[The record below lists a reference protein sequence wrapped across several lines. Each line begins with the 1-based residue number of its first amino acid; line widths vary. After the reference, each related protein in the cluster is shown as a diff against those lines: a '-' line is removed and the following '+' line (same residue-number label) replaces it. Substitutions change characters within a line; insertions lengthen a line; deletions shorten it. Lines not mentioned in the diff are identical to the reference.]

1 MPEVSVIIPIYNV
14 GKFIGRCAESLM
26 RQTLRDVEF
35 IFVNDCTPDDSMS
48 VLESVVSR
56 YDRDV
61 KIINHEV
68 NRGLP
73 SARNSGLDIARGEF
87 IFHCDGDDWVEE
99 TMLEKMSS
107 EARSKG
113 ADFVY
118 CDFFLSFEKS
128 ERYMGNPD
136 YEDPQEMLKRG
147 FLGGTMKYNVWNKL
161 VRRELYDDIRFPDG
175 HSMGEDMTM
184 IQLLCRS
191 KRVAHIK
198 EALYHYVQTNTGAF
212 SKTQSPKQLADVR
225 YNVDRTVSFLESI
238 YSSSLEEAISNF
250 KLSIKLPF
258 LISDRSDQHQLW
270 REWYSE
276 ANAYVMANKD
286 VPFRT
291 RFLQWMA
298 AKNIWFGVRLYYWI
312 VYRFAYRILFK

>member
-1 MPEVSVIIPIYNV
+1 
-14 GKFIGRCAESLM
+14 M
-26 RQTLRDVEF
+26 RQTLSDVEF

-61 KIINHEV
+61 KIISHEV

-225 YNVDRTVSFLESI
+225 YNVDRTVSFLESK
-238 YSSSLEEAISNF
+238 YDSSLEESISNF

-258 LISDRSDQHQLW
+258 LISDRSDQYQLW
-270 REWYSE
+270 REWYPE
-276 ANAYVMANKD
+276 ANTYVLSNKD

-312 VYRFAYRILFK
+312 VYRFAYRILYK

>member
-14 GKFIGRCAESLM
+14 GRFIGRCPQSLM
-26 RQTLRDVEF
+26 KQTLHHLDF
-35 IFVNDCTPDDSMS
+35 ILVNDCTPGDSLA
-48 VLESVVSR
+48 VLESVISR

-61 KIINHEV
+61 KIISHEE
-68 NRGLP
+68 NKGLP
-73 SARNSGLDIARGEF
+73 SARNSGLAIAKGEF

-99 TMLEKMSS
+99 NLLERMVF
-107 EARSKG
+107 EARSKE

-118 CDFFLSFEKS
+118 CDFFLSFEKT

-136 YEDPQEMLKRG
+136 FEDPQEMLKKG

-184 IQLLCRS
+184 IQILCGS
-191 KRVAHIK
+191 KRVAHVR

-225 YNVDRTVSFLESI
+225 YNVDRMVSFLESK
-238 YSSSLEEAISNF
+238 YDSSLEESISNF

-258 LISDRSDQHQLW
+258 LISDRSDQYQLW
-270 REWYSE
+270 REWYPE
-276 ANAYVMANKD
+276 ANVYVLSNKD

-298 AKNIWFGVRLYYWI
+298 AKNIWFGVRLFYWI
-312 VYRFAYRILFK
+312 VYRFAYRILYK

>member
-26 RQTLRDVEF
+26 RQTLSDVEF

-73 SARNSGLDIARGEF
+73 SARNSGLYIARGEF

-99 TMLEKMSS
+99 TMLEKMAS

-136 YEDPQEMLKRG
+136 YEGPLEMLKRG

-161 VRRELYDDIRFPDG
+161 VRRELYDGILFPDG

-184 IQLLCRS
+184 IQLLCGS
-191 KRVAHIK
+191 KRVVHVK

-225 YNVDRTVSFLESI
+225 YNVDRTVSFLESK
-238 YSSSLEEAISNF
+238 YDSSLEESISNF

-258 LISDRSDQHQLW
+258 LISDRSDQYQLW
-270 REWYSE
+270 REWYPE
-276 ANAYVMANKD
+276 ANAYVLSNKD

-298 AKNIWFGVRLYYWI
+298 VKNIWFGVRLYYWL
-312 VYRFAYRILFK
+312 VYRIAYRLLFR

>member
-26 RQTLRDVEF
+26 RQTLSDVEF

-73 SARNSGLDIARGEF
+73 SARNSGLYIARGEF
-87 IFHCDGDDWVEE
+87 ICHCDGDDWVEE
-99 TMLEKMSS
+99 TMLEKMAS

-136 YEDPQEMLKRG
+136 YEGPLEMLKRG

-161 VRRELYDDIRFPDG
+161 VRKELYDGILFPDG

-184 IQLLCRS
+184 IQLLCGS
-191 KRVAHIK
+191 KRVVHVK

-225 YNVDRTVSFLESI
+225 YNVDRTVSFLESR
-238 YSSSLEEAISNF
+238 YGSSLVVEISNF

-258 LISDRSDQHQLW
+258 LISDSSDQYRLW
-270 REWYSE
+270 QEWYPE
-276 ANAYVMANKD
+276 ANAYVLSNKD

-291 RFLQWMA
+291 RFLQCMA
-298 AKNIWFGVRLYYWI
+298 AKSIWFGVRLYYWL
-312 VYRFAYRILFK
+312 VYRIAYRLLFR

>member
-1 MPEVSVIIPIYNV
+1 MPEVSVVIPIYNV

-73 SARNSGLDIARGEF
+73 SARNSGLAIAKGDY

-99 TMLEKMSS
+99 TLLEKLSCA
-107 EARSKG
+107 ARSMG

-118 CDFFLSFEKS
+118 CDFFLSFENS
-128 ERYMGNPD
+128 ERYMGNPEF
-136 YEDPQEMLKRG
+136 EDPQEMLKRG

-161 VRRELYDDIRFPDG
+161 VRRELYEEIRFPDG

-184 IQLLCRS
+184 IRLLCCS
-191 KRVAHIK
+191 KRVAHVK
-198 EALYHYVQTNTGAF
+198 EGLYHYVQTNPGAF
-212 SKTQSPKQLADVR
+212 SKTQSRKQLADVR
-225 YNVDRTVSFLESI
+225 FNVDMTVSFLESR
-238 YSSSLEEAISNF
+238 YGSSLKEPISIF

-258 LISDRSDQHQLW
+258 LISDRSDQYQLW
-270 REWYSE
+270 REWYPE
-276 ANAYVMANKD
+276 ANAYVMSNKD
-286 VPFRT
+286 MPFRT
-291 RFLQWMA
+291 RILQWMA
-298 AKNIWFGVRLYYWI
+298 SKNIWFGVRLYYWI
-312 VYRFAYRILFK
+312 VYRFAYRILFE

>member
-1 MPEVSVIIPIYNV
+1 MPDVSVIIPIYNV
-14 GKFIGRCAESLM
+14 GRFIGRCADSLM
-26 RQTLRDVEF
+26 RQTLPDVEF
-35 IFVNDCTPDDSMS
+35 IFVNDCTPDDSLTVLNS
-48 VLESVVSR
+48 VISR

-61 KIINHEV
+61 KIISHKENK
-68 NRGLP
+68 GLP
-73 SARNSGLDIARGEF
+73 SARNSGLAIAKGEF

-99 TMLEKMSS
+99 NLLERMVF
-107 EARSKG
+107 EARSKE
-113 ADFVY
+113 ADFIY

-136 YEDPQEMLKRG
+136 FEDPQEMLKKG

-184 IQLLCRS
+184 IQLLCGS
-191 KRVAHIK
+191 KRVAHVR

-225 YNVDRTVSFLESI
+225 YNVDRTVSFLESK
-238 YSSSLEEAISNF
+238 YDSSLEESISNF

-258 LISDRSDQHQLW
+258 LISDRSDQYQLW
-270 REWYSE
+270 REWYPE
-276 ANAYVMANKD
+276 ANVYVLSNKD

-298 AKNIWFGVRLYYWI
+298 AKNIWFGVRLYYWL
-312 VYRFAYRILFK
+312 VYRIAYRLLFR

>member
-26 RQTLRDVEF
+26 RQTLSDVEF

-73 SARNSGLDIARGEF
+73 SARNSGLYIARGEF

-99 TMLEKMSS
+99 TMLEKMAS

-136 YEDPQEMLKRG
+136 YEGPLEMLKRG

-161 VRRELYDDIRFPDG
+161 VRKELYDGILFPDG

-184 IQLLCRS
+184 IQLLCGS
-191 KRVAHIK
+191 KRVVHVK

-225 YNVDRTVSFLESI
+225 YNVDRTVSFLESK
-238 YSSSLEEAISNF
+238 YDSSLEESISNF

-258 LISDRSDQHQLW
+258 LISDRSDQYQLW
-270 REWYSE
+270 REWYPE
-276 ANAYVMANKD
+276 ANAYVLSNKD

-298 AKNIWFGVRLYYWI
+298 AKNIWFGVRLYYWL
-312 VYRFAYRILFK
+312 VYRIAYRLLFR

>member
-14 GKFIGRCAESLM
+14 GRFIGRCSYSLM
-26 RQTLRDVEF
+26 RQTLPDVEF
-35 IFVNDCTPDDSMS
+35 IFVNDCTPDDSLTVLNS
-48 VLESVVSR
+48 VISR

-61 KIINHEV
+61 KIISHKENK
-68 NRGLP
+68 GLP
-73 SARNSGLDIARGEF
+73 SARNSGLAIAKGEF

-99 TMLEKMSS
+99 NLLERMVF
-107 EARSKG
+107 EARSKK
-113 ADFVY
+113 ADFIY
-118 CDFFLSFEKS
+118 CDFFLSFEKT

-136 YEDPQEMLKRG
+136 FEDPQEMLKKG

-184 IQLLCRS
+184 IQILCGA
-191 KRVAHIK
+191 KRVAHVR

-225 YNVDRTVSFLESI
+225 YNVDRTVSFLESK
-238 YSSSLEEAISNF
+238 YDSSLEESISNF

-258 LISDRSDQHQLW
+258 LISDRSDQYQLW
-270 REWYSE
+270 REWYPE
-276 ANAYVMANKD
+276 ANVYVLSNKD

-298 AKNIWFGVRLYYWI
+298 AKNIWFGVRLYYWL
-312 VYRFAYRILFK
+312 VYRIAYRLLFR

>member
-26 RQTLRDVEF
+26 RQTLSDVEF

-73 SARNSGLDIARGEF
+73 SARNSGLYIARGEF

-99 TMLEKMSS
+99 TMLEKMAS

-136 YEDPQEMLKRG
+136 YEGPLEMLKRG

-161 VRRELYDDIRFPDG
+161 VRKELYDGILFPDG

-184 IQLLCRS
+184 IQLLCGS
-191 KRVAHIK
+191 KRVVHVK

-225 YNVDRTVSFLESI
+225 YNVDRTVSFLESK
-238 YSSSLEEAISNF
+238 YDSSLEESISNF

-258 LISDRSDQHQLW
+258 LISDRSDQYQLW
-270 REWYSE
+270 REWYPE

-298 AKNIWFGVRLYYWI
+298 AKNIWFGVRLYYWL
-312 VYRFAYRILFK
+312 VYRIAYRLLFR

>member
-14 GKFIGRCAESLM
+14 GRFIGRCADSLM
-26 RQTLRDVEF
+26 RQTLPDVEF
-35 IFVNDCTPDDSMS
+35 IFVNDCTPDDSLTVLNS
-48 VLESVVSR
+48 VISR

-61 KIINHEV
+61 KIISHKENT
-68 NRGLP
+68 GLP
-73 SARNSGLDIARGEF
+73 SARNSGLAIAKGEF

-99 TMLEKMSS
+99 NLLERMVF
-107 EARSKG
+107 EARSKE

-136 YEDPQEMLKRG
+136 FKDPQEMLRRG

-161 VRRELYDDIRFPDG
+161 ARRELYDDIRFPDG

-184 IQLLCRS
+184 IQILCGA
-191 KRVAHIK
+191 KRVAHVR

-225 YNVDRTVSFLESI
+225 YNVDRTVSFLESK
-238 YSSSLEEAISNF
+238 YDSSLEESISNF

-258 LISDRSDQHQLW
+258 LISDRSDQYQLW
-270 REWYSE
+270 REWYPE
-276 ANAYVMANKD
+276 ANVYVLSNKD

-298 AKNIWFGVRLYYWI
+298 AKNIWFGVRLYYWL
-312 VYRFAYRILFK
+312 VYRIAYRLLFR

>member
-1 MPEVSVIIPIYNV
+1 
-14 GKFIGRCAESLM
+14 M

-35 IFVNDCTPDDSMS
+35 IFVNDCTPEDSLA
-48 VLESVVSR
+48 VLESVISR

-61 KIINHEV
+61 KIISHEE
-68 NRGLP
+68 NKGLP
-73 SARNSGLDIARGEF
+73 SARNSGLAIAKGEF

-99 TMLEKMSS
+99 NLLERMVF
-107 EARSKG
+107 EARSKK

-136 YEDPQEMLKRG
+136 FEDPQEMLKRG

-161 VRRELYDDIRFPDG
+161 VRRELYDGILFPDG

-184 IQLLCRS
+184 IQLLCGS
-191 KRVAHIK
+191 KRVVHVK

-225 YNVDRTVSFLESI
+225 YNVDRTVSFLESK
-238 YSSSLEEAISNF
+238 YDSSLEEEISNF

-258 LISDRSDQHQLW
+258 LISDNYDQYRLW
-270 REWYSE
+270 REWYPE
-276 ANAYVMANKD
+276 ANAYVLSNKD

-298 AKNIWFGVRLYYWI
+298 AKNIWFGVRLYYWL
-312 VYRFAYRILFK
+312 VYRIAYRLLFR

>member
-14 GKFIGRCAESLM
+14 GRFIGRCSESLM
-26 RQTLRDVEF
+26 KQTLRDVEF
-35 IFVNDCTPDDSMS
+35 IFVNDCTPDDSMA
-48 VLESVVSR
+48 VLESVISR

-61 KIINHEV
+61 KIISHKENK
-68 NRGLP
+68 GLP
-73 SARNSGLDIARGEF
+73 SARNSGLAIAKGEF

-99 TMLEKMSS
+99 NLLERMVF
-107 EARSKG
+107 EARSKK
-113 ADFVY
+113 ADFIY
-118 CDFFLSFEKS
+118 CDFFLSFEKT

-136 YEDPQEMLKRG
+136 FEDPQEMLKKG

-161 VRRELYDDIRFPDG
+161 VRRELYEDVHFPDG

-184 IQLLCRS
+184 IQILCGA
-191 KRVAHIK
+191 KRVAHVR

-225 YNVDRTVSFLESI
+225 YNVDRTVSFLESK
-238 YSSSLEEAISNF
+238 YDSSLEEEISNF

-258 LISDRSDQHQLW
+258 LISDNYDQYRLW
-270 REWYSE
+270 RERYLE
-276 ANAYVMANKD
+276 ANVYVLSNKD

-298 AKNIWFGVRLYYWI
+298 AKNIWFGVRLYYWL
-312 VYRFAYRILFK
+312 VYRIAYRLLFR